1 MNHLN
6 KILASRDEGGA
17 SHSVTSEPN
26 LHTNHHH
33 HSHHNQQQQQQQLPR
48 SHNHPVRPNNN
59 SNSPSSNNVLSPRKF
74 TLPPPPAPRRLPP
87 TPANRGSPSKTH
99 VHDDNQSKV
108 NNNNN
113 EDDSEGGTE
122 SGTTTNASTNTK
134 KHGSTRIVH
143 IQVLCARD
151 LPGIELNERLGYTCD
166 PFIEVCVL
174 SKNGGESTGAMAQT
188 DAIFQSTN
196 PDYVELLT
204 IPVTDVDNEVLQ
216 FEAFHN
222 NSHHLPSP
230 WSGEHDHDLEMEQ
243 LQHHDTT
250 TGSQLCSPRITRTF
264 HLTSTLPKISL
275 GKGTVPVSSLKQELC
290 YDWVHL
296 SPNRGKINVGLR
308 IE

>member
-17 SHSVTSEPN
+17 SHSVSSEPN

-33 HSHHNQQQQQQQLPR
+33 NHHSQQQQQQHH
-48 SHNHPVRPNNN
+48 SHDHQVKPNHN
-59 SNSPSSNNVLSPRKF
+59 SNSPSSNNVRKF

-87 TPANRGSPSKTH
+87 TPVNRGSPNKSI
-99 VHDDNQSKV
+99 HDIQSKAID
-108 NNNNN
+108 NNG
-113 EDDSEGGTE
+113 DDSERGTE

-166 PFIEVCVL
+166 PFIEICVL

-188 DAIFQSTN
+188 DTIFQSTN

-216 FEAFHN
+216 FEAFHD
-222 NSHHLPSP
+222 NSHHLSSP
-230 WSGEHDHDLEMEQ
+230 WSGEHDHDLDMEQ

-264 HLTSTLPKISL
+264 HLTSTSPKISL
-275 GKGTVPVSSLKQELC
+275 GKGTVSVSSLKQELC

-296 SPNRGKINVGLR
+296 SPNRGKINVGFR